1 MDNKKNCN
9 AHKTF
14 YIKPFKDKGK
24 TVAKNQYKKCTVC
37 KIRLQG
43 FFITEKKGN
52 ARFLT
57 SSSLITMCHQWEVK
71 KSKDPIKYIH
81 VKSLILI
88 NNSNMLGLSGFRD
101 GNPTPNRTSSG
112 FTFHNCCR
120 RMESSVFHM
129 KKCPF
134 LVSS

>member
-9 AHKTF
+9 GHKTF
-14 YIKPFKDKGK
+14 YIKTFKDKGK
-24 TVAKNQYKKCTVC
+24 TVAKNHYKKCTVC

-52 ARFLT
+52 ACFLT
-57 SSSLITMCHQWEVK
+57 SSSLITTCHQWEVK

-81 VKSLILI
+81 KSPILI

-101 GNPTPNRTSSG
+101 ENPIPNRNSSG
-112 FTFHNCCR
+112 FTFRNSY
-120 RMESSVFHM
+120 RMECSVFHM
-129 KKCPF
+129 KKCHF

>member
-14 YIKPFKDKGK
+14 YIKTFKDKGK

-71 KSKDPIKYIH
+71 KSKDRIKYIH

-88 NNSNMLGLSGFRD
+88 NNSNMLGLSGFCPMAYLSFLLLVLL
-101 GNPTPNRTSSG
+101 NFHSIFSISILLNLITPI
-112 FTFHNCCR
+112 
-120 RMESSVFHM
+120 
-129 KKCPF
+129 
-134 LVSS
+134 